1 MLNNFKKWISNSG
14 FQKVNF
20 NKYISKSN
28 FWEVSKFWKG
38 NFVKGIFK
46 SEFSHY
52 LNLFS
57 DGQVTGR
64 GCSKTDRICVGE
76 YTVQSRHLGFN
87 KKKLTLERNLIFL
100 DGFISS
106 LGCQDQERVGHLYR
120 GRDCENNV
128 VENVFERKCY
138 CRYHRCNH
146 KDYYYSHS
154 IKMNH
159 SIILLLFT
167 FCLTSLI

>member
-1 MLNNFKKWISNSG
+1 MNTYLRHNTISFLVELTNSILAPIASNMICGLVLSYDKYHTLVFK
-14 FQKVNF
+14 
-20 NKYISKSN
+20 
-28 FWEVSKFWKG
+28 E
-38 NFVKGIFK
+38 GIFCID
-46 SEFSHY
+46 
-52 LNLFS
+52 L
-57 DGQVTGR
+57 
-64 GCSKTDRICVGE
+64 
-76 YTVQSRHLGFN
+76 N